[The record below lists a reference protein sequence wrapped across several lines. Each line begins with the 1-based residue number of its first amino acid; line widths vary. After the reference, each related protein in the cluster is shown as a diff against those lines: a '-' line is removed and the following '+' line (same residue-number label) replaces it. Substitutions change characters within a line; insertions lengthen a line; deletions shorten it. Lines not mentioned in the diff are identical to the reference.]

1 MSTSGACLPLEL
13 NSGVHLYRFG
23 DVLSHEQ
30 CKQLVQALRK
40 TVSWHCC
47 AHGRPTIVPLV
58 DLAHLQSLL
67 QMRGRE
73 T

>member
-1 MSTSGACLPLEL
+1 MC
-13 NSGVHLYRFG
+13 RFG
-23 DVLSHEQ
+23 DVLTAEQ
-30 CKQLVQALRK
+30 CEQLVVALRK

-58 DLAHLQSLL
+58 DLASLHSLL
-67 QMRGRE
+67 HMHGG